1 MKRLLLILATGFGAA
16 MLGACGGG
24 QVIVQIETATVEG
37 GDVIALQDLEVQLL
51 PYDRDAVFDSLAS
64 AYPEPEPPIPDTLIQ
79 LQAAVA
85 RAQEE
90 WRQAETRWATVRD
103 SLQRISQE
111 MEGLSRAQAEYRI
124 LFAEF
129 NALAPEEERF
139 QRQMDAA
146 FNRFDQLQKD
156 LLNQSQQVKLRR
168 EEWADAAFAPVDSIF
183 AAKIAEA
190 RREVAVD
197 TTDATG
203 VARFSVKPGTWWV
216 HARYDLPYTELYW
229 NIPIDVQRGEPVQ
242 IKLSRENAEVRR
254 KL

>member
-85 RAQEE
+85 KAQEE

>member
-64 AYPEPEPPIPDTLIQ
+64 VYPEPEPPIPDTLIQ

-85 RAQEE
+85 KAQEE

>member
-64 AYPEPEPPIPDTLIQ
+64 VYPEPEPPIPDTLIQ